1 MASRAGLLRFRSPYP
16 FEKTVQRLHAAL
28 AERDIKVFAT
38 IDQQAEAVAVG
49 LSMPRTT
56 LIIFGNPMAGTP
68 LMLANPAA
76 GIDLPLKALVVE
88 NERDE
93 VDVLINAA
101 QYVIERHALPPAL
114 ETNLAPIEK
123 LVSAVLEGAEPEL
136 A

>member
-1 MASRAGLLRFRSPYP
+1 MMASAGLLRFRSPYP

-49 LSMPRTT
+49 LSLPHTT
-56 LIIFGNPMAGTP
+56 LIIFGNPRAGTP

-76 GIDLPLKALVVE
+76 GIDLPLKALIVE

-93 VDVLINAA
+93 VDVLINGTH
-101 QYVIERHALPPAL
+101 YVIERHTLPQAL
-114 ETNLAPIEK
+114 EANLSPIEG
-123 LVSAVLEGAEPEL
+123 LISAALEGAEPEQV
-136 A
+136 